1 MRLVIVPFFL
11 LARTNYAEPEAN
23 HHTNEQQELLARM
36 PELSRSHLANLD
48 GTTSGKRHLDV
59 SFSWLFSCKRCL
71 SPLPMAACVR
81 RLSDVGN
88 CTGGA
93 APAHTDGGAQHEPLA
108 LPDASS
114 ASVAE
119 EGARTVMIEGQ
130 PVKLDKL
137 GPIVLNSDWL
147 SGWDYESHNQLAKHG
162 RERAAEHSQID
173 RQEKRCKT
181 TGTRTGTAV
190 EPKVSS
196 ILVKGPLS

>member
-137 GPIVLNSDWL
+137 GPIVLNSDGTMSRITNWPNMAENEQQNTL
-147 SGWDYESHNQLAKHG
+147 RLIAK
-162 RERAAEHSQID
+162 RNAARRRALEQAQ
-173 RQEKRCKT
+173 Q
-181 TGTRTGTAV
+181 
-190 EPKVSS
+190 
-196 ILVKGPLS
+196 